1 MKKLIF
7 FFAKI
12 STRTMINISYFLS
25 FLCIFLVG
33 PAERVGGLWQLI
45 VFSLI
50 PFFWG
55 TAGIPM
61 IIRKEAQP
69 FFETN
74 GWAVVLGIV
83 HLVLGWGSSFG
94 LLTYNLLRAFP
105 AK

>member
-1 MKKLIF
+1 M
-7 FFAKI
+7 
-12 STRTMINISYFLS
+12 
-25 FLCIFLVG
+25 G
-33 PAERVGGLWQLI
+33 PAERVGGLWHLI

-69 FFETN
+69 FLETN
-74 GWAVVLGIV
+74 GWAVALGIV

-94 LLTYNLLRAFP
+94 LLAYNLLRVFS